1 MEKEYAKIGNIVRI
15 VSLYEGDKRED
26 IKTGDMFTITR
37 VSEQRASD
45 VYGHKS
51 GTHMTLNQLDFVKQ
65 ETPLAQIFRERYNLV
80 DGDKFRFKNEDRV
93 WGMIN
98 SSFYIISEDLIEYDN
113 KMFDKVVV
121 GILRGELEIEKIIE
135 PILVEVIINGKKFK
149 VTEEVE
155 SKMKALVD

>member
-1 MEKEYAKIGNIVRI
+1 MEQKYAKIGNIVRI

-51 GTHMTLNQLDFVKQ
+51 GTHMTLSQLDFVKQ